1 MRIRCSDGERGGDGC
16 SFAREALCVEA
27 GTAATNR
34 LGREAGEGGKQSG
47 GDGCVADSDLA
58 ENENVAPF
66 GKCLCKLV
74 PGLGGGLELLL
85 SECRA
90 ERDVGAAVGD
100 APIGEFGNAWAGEA
114 DIDDLQFCLVGVGE
128 HADRCL
134 LPCCGGGDLR
144 SDTCGIE
151 ADSVPGDAV
160 VGGEDEDAD
169 PWLRRGWRTCCDR
182 PPFEK

>member
-1 MRIRCSDGERGGDGC
+1 M
-16 SFAREALCVEA
+16 
-27 GTAATNR
+27 
-34 LGREAGEGGKQSG
+34 
-47 GDGCVADSDLA
+47 
-58 ENENVAPF
+58 
-66 GKCLCKLV
+66 
-74 PGLGGGLELLL
+74 L

-182 PPFEK
+182 PPFEKRLQCAEAPGGLDQFVGGVADADRSGRIAWSNGSCKPLRPFRQRRLRFPPIGPRC